1 VPGLED
7 VCDLVIGEAELGVEQ
22 HTALAYDGEMGLFC
36 GNVSG
41 DVSGVSGGLFSG
53 GGGYCHCHLPIPLWA
68 IFTSARQSVT
78 DPHCYRSSTYNG
90 PSHQDR
96 YEPRTALRLLSAPT
110 SQARA

>member
-7 VCDLVIGEAELGVEQ
+7 VCDLVVGEADLGVEQ
-22 HTALAYDGEMGLFC
+22 HAYLAYDGEMGLFY
-36 GNVSG
+36 V
-41 DVSGVSGGLFSG
+41 DVSGISGGLFSG
-53 GGGYCHCHLPIPLWA
+53 GGCYCHCHLPIPLWT
-68 IFTSARQSVT
+68 IFTSTRQSVT